1 MLNVVV
7 PADTWKHIAAVVDCS
22 NKKMTSVK
30 LFVDGK
36 NVKEGKITSPER
48 EPLGRDG
55 GDG

>member
-1 MLNVVV
+1 MTVVV

-36 NVKEGKITSPER
+36 QVKEGKITSPER
-48 EPLGRDG
+48 EPLGRDSI
-55 GDG
+55 DG